1 MERSIKNLA
10 KDVILGVQTIGL
22 GRQEE
27 RKGANELLS
36 KILEKEV
43 KITHDENGKPVIQ
56 DYNISISHS
65 KDYLAI
71 LLSKALRVGIDIE
84 YWSERIQKIAKR
96 FLHKDENY
104 TTTEDLL
111 ITWCAKEA
119 VYKLFSEEHLGYQD
133 MKVDIER
140 QEVTNLK
147 NNISVKINITFHKD
161 YIMVTTWL
169 P

>member
-65 KDYLAI
+65 KGYLAI

-84 YWSERIQKIAKR
+84 YWSERMQKDFYIKTKITRQQKI
-96 FLHKDENY
+96 Y
-104 TTTEDLL
+104 
-111 ITWCAKEA
+111 
-119 VYKLFSEEHLGYQD
+119 
-133 MKVDIER
+133 
-140 QEVTNLK
+140 
-147 NNISVKINITFHKD
+147 
-161 YIMVTTWL
+161 
-169 P
+169 

>member
-65 KDYLAI
+65 KGYLAI

-140 QEVTNLK
+140 QEAVSYTHL
-147 NNISVKINITFHKD
+147 T
-161 YIMVTTWL
+161 L
-169 P
+169 PTKA